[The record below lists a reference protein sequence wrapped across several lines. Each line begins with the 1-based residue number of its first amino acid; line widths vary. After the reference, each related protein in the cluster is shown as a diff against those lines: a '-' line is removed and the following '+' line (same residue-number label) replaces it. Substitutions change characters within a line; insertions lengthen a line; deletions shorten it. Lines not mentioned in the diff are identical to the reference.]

1 MKQPGA
7 RPPDFDP
14 SEAAV
19 VELQALNREG
29 RLKSGDIEADRP
41 GRSFESAGTKRHA
54 MSRNVDPK
62 NKRRSRLLT
71 VSPSVWK
78 RCGATASGSNHTG
91 CGPGIPGNVARR
103 CHRGAPGH
111 DRQEVNLDLAQ
122 MTPQEIRKQLPD
134 RYPAHRQSDSRL
146 RLPVAWTVVRVTGAA
161 MLGGVPMGA
170 GYPVTAVAVPTR
182 FENLIAAA
190 LCRH

>member
-1 MKQPGA
+1 MEERRRAWENLVSDRQHQLRENFYPAPAPQRVKEPGA

-78 RCGATASGSNHTG
+78 R
-91 CGPGIPGNVARR
+91 
-103 CHRGAPGH
+103 
-111 DRQEVNLDLAQ
+111 
-122 MTPQEIRKQLPD
+122 
-134 RYPAHRQSDSRL
+134 
-146 RLPVAWTVVRVTGAA
+146 
-161 MLGGVPMGA
+161 
-170 GYPVTAVAVPTR
+170 
-182 FENLIAAA
+182 
-190 LCRH
+190 